1 MTILLPMSVW
11 PNPPVVS
18 PPILVDGYSV
28 GWLIDGDAHRL
39 EVRFAPQRVVEAAF
53 VASALGLV
61 VVTAAA
67 VGLIG
72 DRARRDEEATAE
84 PAEGPMPAGGAT

>member
-1 MTILLPMSVW
+1 MAPSGTGGFWSLVCTSPVASVSIGGMRVDPKSMAPLLDVLFSHKTK
-11 PNPPVVS
+11 
-18 PPILVDGYSV
+18 L
-28 GWLIDGDAHRL
+28 
-39 EVRFAPQRVVEAAF
+39 